1 MAWISRND
9 YLNETEQ
16 QNNATEFYNFFS
28 ELGWTV
34 NALAGMLGNIEVE
47 STINPGLWQ
56 SRNEGN
62 LDGGFGLV
70 QWTPA
75 RNYIEWAGANYAEG
89 NRQCERIIYELENGL
104 QYYPTADYPLT
115 FREFSKSTNPDIAY
129 LVRTF
134 EYNYERAGDPDI
146 PLRESNGLKWFQFLS
161 GLPPYAVV
169 KKSKWIYYL
178 KRRMF

>member
-1 MAWISRND
+1 MAWIVTNE
-9 YLNETEQ
+9 YLNDTEQ
-16 QNNATEFYNFFS
+16 QNNATEFYNYLAP
-28 ELGWTV
+28 LGWTV

-56 SRNEGN
+56 GRHEGN

-75 RNYIEWAGANYAEG
+75 RNFIEWAGETYATGE
-89 NRQCERIIYELENGL
+89 RQCERFIYELQNGL
-104 QYYPTADYPLT
+104 QYYATADYPLS
-115 FREFSKSTNPDIAY
+115 FREFSQSTNPDIAY
-129 LVRTF
+129 LVRAF

-146 PLRESNGLKWFQFLS
+146 PLRESNGLKWYQYLS
-161 GLPPYAVV
+161 GMPPYGTA

-178 KRRMF
+178 KRRIF